1 MKIAKKLRRLA
12 VRHWSNFESL
22 PFLRKMGEGTL
33 DADAYRYYLVQDYL
47 YLHGYLKLLALGIA
61 KAPDSRTE
69 EFFADS
75 LQGTRALELEHMRE
89 VMQNTGIEL
98 RRVKRKLLSPSTEAY
113 LQYMQNLCWQGDAAT
128 VAVTVL
134 ACSESFEI
142 IAAAMKKR
150 YPECDKHKVYGNW
163 VQSYMDPAY
172 AAANRKLEEITE
184 HLTKGRGKED
194 FDAYTKI
201 FESCMFFEEQF
212 WQDVYIQRLPEGLV
226 RPSALGQGMEK
237 GEPEPQEPARECAA
251 ASNEEKKNPEKAPGA
266 WRSPPSRCSR
276 LQERLLLT
284 GRNLLRARN
293 RKISGKNGGLSVRQ
307 AALPLYARKFENSAG
322 RTKPRSGMPTA
333 MRFRIS

>member
-1 MKIAKKLRRLA
+1 
-12 VRHWSNFESL
+12 
-22 PFLRKMGEGTL
+22 MGEGTL

-266 WRSPPSRCSR
+266 VAVSAKPVLPVAGEAPSDR
-276 LQERLLLT
+276 EEP
-284 GRNLLRARN
+284 AA
-293 RKISGKNGGLSVRQ
+293 GKES
-307 AALPLYARKFENSAG
+307 
-322 RTKPRSGMPTA
+322 
-333 MRFRIS
+333 

>member
-172 AAANRKLEEITE
+172 AAANRKLEEMTE
-184 HLTKGRGKED
+184 HLTLIRKYLKAACSLKNSSGRTCISSGCPKDWFAHLLWGREWKK
-194 FDAYTKI
+194 ASRSRRSQRGNARRLRTKKKRI
-201 FESCMFFEEQF
+201 
-212 WQDVYIQRLPEGLV
+212 RK
-226 RPSALGQGMEK
+226 RHR
-237 GEPEPQEPARECAA
+237 EP
-251 ASNEEKKNPEKAPGA
+251 